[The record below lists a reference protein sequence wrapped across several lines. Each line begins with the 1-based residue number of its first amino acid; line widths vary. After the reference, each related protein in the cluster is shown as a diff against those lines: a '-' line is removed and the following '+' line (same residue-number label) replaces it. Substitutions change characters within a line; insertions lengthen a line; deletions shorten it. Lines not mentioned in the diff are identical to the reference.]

1 MVHVVE
7 SNIPRGEREQQREC
21 ASEAREVSTDLFILQ
36 DLAAATLKWL
46 ILCGVTGRGKLENET
61 ESGAGGGMGVGV
73 AGGWGV
79 GAQGFG
85 GRGVGGGGECFFLP
99 PPLEAKTLL
108 HLQVMDSVQLVAGPG
123 ELKKRLSER
132 CREGG
137 DWGVG
142 VRGTWGGGYCLL
154 LPHLPRPRPCPHA
167 CKRQILCKVRTW
179 QAGGVEGKTKQKD

>member
-1 MVHVVE
+1 M
-7 SNIPRGEREQQREC
+7 
-21 ASEAREVSTDLFILQ
+21 
-36 DLAAATLKWL
+36 
-46 ILCGVTGRGKLENET
+46 
-61 ESGAGGGMGVGV
+61 
-73 AGGWGV
+73 

-142 VRGTWGGGYCLL
+142 GEGNMGGGGIVSYCLIFQGQDL
-154 LPHLPRPRPCPHA
+154 AHMLASGRSCAKLGPGKL
-167 CKRQILCKVRTW
+167 
-179 QAGGVEGKTKQKD
+179 GG